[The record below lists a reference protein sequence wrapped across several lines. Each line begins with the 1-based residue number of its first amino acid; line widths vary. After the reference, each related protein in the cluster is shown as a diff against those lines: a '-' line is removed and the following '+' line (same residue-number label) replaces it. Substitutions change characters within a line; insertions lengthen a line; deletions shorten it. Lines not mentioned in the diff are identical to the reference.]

1 MLPGARGCYLT
12 QREMHIIIQYY
23 GFPITIGN
31 NNILSLQ
38 VRCNNSPSPKGCDWV
53 GELQY
58 LNEHLDNC
66 GFTLLPCPNECNRG
80 DTVIQLF
87 RRDLERHIREE
98 CPRRQYEC
106 PHCHEAG
113 EYHERIDIHLQ
124 KCPMVEIPCQN
135 NGCRVRMARRNLP
148 MHFQECLFEIVPC
161 RYATLGC
168 MMKFR
173 RRNLERHE
181 KNVEEHLQLAVNTVQ
196 QLQSKLARA
205 QSIHLPMRYE
215 FTAYSAH
222 KSANNEVHS
231 PVFYTSPGGY
241 KMCISVYANGIAE
254 GHGTHVSVYASL
266 MKGEND
272 NHLPW
277 PFTGK
282 VTFELLNQL
291 EDNNHYSK
299 DITFPSNNKASQR
312 VKNDEISSNA
322 LGLPC
327 YVFHSALGF
336 NRERNRQFLKDDCL
350 YFRVSVDAQSS
361 SRPWL
366 I

>member
-1 MLPGARGCYLT
+1 MLPGARGCY
-12 QREMHIIIQYY
+12 QYY

-31 NNILSLQ
+31 RNILSLQ
-38 VRCNNSPSPKGCDWV
+38 VRCNNFSPKGCDWV

-58 LNEHLDNC
+58 LANHLANC
-66 GFTLLPCPNECNRG
+66 GFTLLPCPNKCNRY
-80 DTVIQLF
+80 DAVVQLY
-87 RRDLERHIREE
+87 RQDLEKHIREA

-113 EYHERIDIHLQ
+113 EYQERINEHLQ
-124 KCPMVEIPCQN
+124 ECPMVEIPCKN
-135 NGCRVRMARRNLP
+135 NGCRVRMARCDLP
-148 MHFQECLFEIVPC
+148 THFQECPFEIVTC
-161 RYATLGC
+161 RYAIIGC
-168 MMKFR
+168 VERFR

-181 KNVEEHLQLAVNTVQ
+181 RDIEEHFQLAVDTVL
-196 QLQSKLARA
+196 QLQSKLACT
-205 QSIHLPMRYE
+205 QSNHLPMRYK
-215 FTAYSAH
+215 FTAYSTH
-222 KSANNEVHS
+222 KNANREVHS
-231 PVFYTSPGGY
+231 PTFYTSPGGY

-254 GHGTHVSVYASL
+254 GKGTHVSVYASL

-277 PFTGK
+277 PFTGR

-291 EDNNHYSK
+291 EDNHHYSK
-299 DITFPSNNKASQR
+299 EITFPPDNKASQQ

-322 LGLPC
+322 LGLPG

-336 NRERNRQFLKDDCL
+336 NEEKNRQYLKDDCL
-350 YFRVSVDAQSS
+350 YFRISVDAQSS
-361 SRPWL
+361 LRPWL